1 MKKNL
6 KIALIGYGKMGVMIE
21 ALALKRGH
29 TVVRIARTSKE
40 ADFKE
45 ISKVSLAGVD
55 VAIDFSSPDSV
66 LNNLSKVMDLKTPF
80 VIGTTGWYGDM
91 KKAESLIKTAKGRVV
106 WGANFSVGMNVFM
119 KVVRESSKLFSKFE
133 QYGVSGLEIH
143 HAEKKDNPSGTAIKL
158 GQVIDSEYA
167 RGSKVKGRKQA
178 LGAAGKVTFAGV
190 RVGSEPG
197 THTVLFDSAVDTVE
211 LTHRA
216 RSREGFALGAILA
229 AEWICEQKPQFYS
242 FENHFEDMIS

>member
-1 MKKNL
+1 MAVEPMSCSRIVDFVSGLNVVWRCENSEA
-6 KIALIGYGKMGVMIE
+6 ICYIQGATSQDA
-21 ALALKRGH
+21 ALACK
-29 TVVRIARTSKE
+29 
-40 ADFKE
+40 FKE
-45 ISKVSLAGVD
+45 VPPPTVK
-55 VAIDFSSPDSV
+55 
-66 LNNLSKVMDLKTPF
+66 K
-80 VIGTTGWYGDM
+80 WYGDM